1 MPDPSIS
8 RIRGVLRFRS
18 TNDADFADF
27 IDKHVLPAGLA
38 IPHPTPPAPG
48 TEIRLE
54 VMTRDTGERI
64 CTVDVVVS
72 GVLSDAEPFAP
83 AMVVSLVNIEPGCG
97 EEVRRALRR
106 IPRIGREVPRAAGS
120 GMHRAG
126 SGMHRAGSGMHKA
139 GSGMHR
145 ATGKP
150 GRVIGIDL
158 GTTFACAAVVEGGEP
173 RVIQSRLGYST
184 IPSVL
189 TFDDQGLPVVGH
201 LAERRLVLEPD
212 CVVYG
217 SKRLMGRTF
226 SPSLAESFQAR
237 TSCTVVSDADGMAA
251 IRLRNRTLSPIEVGA
266 CILAEV
272 RRMAEG
278 TLREPV
284 TRAVVT
290 VPAAFTENQRAAVR
304 EAGVRA
310 NLEILRIVNE
320 PTAATLAFGYGRGI
334 RKTVLVYDLGGGTF
348 DVSILSLDGNVSTVL
363 ATVGDTFLG
372 GMDFDD
378 LLADILSKSL
388 QKRFGDVHLD
398 RRSKERLR
406 GAAREMKHALSEMQ
420 RTTFALPRLQI
431 GDDAAKMVDFSATLT
446 RDQFEAAAI
455 PLIERTIKI
464 CEKAL
469 TMAKL
474 DLRQIDDVLLVG
486 GQTRMPAIARRLQ
499 TFFNRPPSKR
509 VHPDEAVALGAAILA
524 TTFERPDA
532 PTLKDILSL
541 PIGIGLPD
549 GMMRPVLAAKSSLP
563 AKATFAVDV
572 PADGQIEI
580 AVFQGESM
588 KASDNEFLGSFTH
601 DVEPDGKSPA
611 AGNEK
616 RRVELT
622 FLLDVESIL
631 TIQSKNLSTGKE
643 VTHALT
649 TRQTSDE
656 VLARLGRERLAV
668 RGVAPAGG
676 TSATS
681 PDGASIRKASG
692 THKGFWTK
700 LVGGSDG

>member
-8 RIRGVLRFRS
+8 RIRGVLRFRA
-18 TNDADFADF
+18 TGDADFADF

-54 VMTRDTGERI
+54 VITRDTGERI
-64 CTVDVVVS
+64 CTVDVIVS

-83 AMVVSLVNIEPGCG
+83 AMVVSLVHIEPGCG
-97 EEVRRALRR
+97 EDVRRALKRV
-106 IPRIGREVPRAAGS
+106 PRIGREVPARSAGS
-120 GMHRAG
+120 GMYRAQG
-126 SGMHRAGSGMHKA
+126 RA
-139 GSGMHR
+139 
-145 ATGKP
+145 

-158 GTTFACAAVVEGGEP
+158 GTTFACAAVVDGGEA

-217 SKRLMGRTF
+217 SKRLIGRTF

-237 TSCTVVSDADGMAA
+237 TSCGVVSDAEGMAA
-251 IRLRNRTLSPIEVGA
+251 IRLRNRTLSPVEVGA

-310 NLEILRIVNE
+310 NLDILRIVNE

-348 DVSILSLDGNVSTVL
+348 DVSILALDGNVSTVL

-378 LLADILSKSL
+378 LLADMLSKSL
-388 QKRFGDVHLD
+388 QKRFGEVRLD
-398 RRSKERLR
+398 RRSQERLR
-406 GAAREMKHALSEMQ
+406 GAAREMKHALSETQ

-431 GDDAAKMVDFSATLT
+431 GDDATKLVDFSATLT
-446 RDQFEAAAI
+446 RDQFEAAAM
-455 PLIERTIKI
+455 PLIERTIKT

-486 GQTRMPAIARRLQ
+486 GQTRMPAISQRLQ
-499 TFFNRPPSKR
+499 TFFNRAPSKR

-532 PTLKDILSL
+532 PTLKDMLSL
-541 PIGIGLPD
+541 PIGVGQPD
-549 GMMRPVLAAKSSLP
+549 GTMRPVLAARSSLP
-563 AKATFAVDV
+563 AKATFVIDV
-572 PADGQIEI
+572 PADGKIEI

-601 DVEPDGKSPA
+601 DVEPDGK
-611 AGNEK
+611 EK

-622 FLLDVESIL
+622 FRLDVESIL
-631 TIQSKNLSTGKE
+631 AIQSKNLSTGKE

-656 VLARLGRERLAV
+656 VMGRLGRERLGV
-668 RGVAPAGG
+668 RGAPPAAG
-676 TSATS
+676 TAAKPPDSA
-681 PDGASIRKASG
+681 AIRKASG
-692 THKGFWTK
+692 THKGFWAK
-700 LVGGSDG
+700 LVGGSQG